1 MNKVCLK
8 VGGKIYSGWLEVSV
22 RRSMRAASGG
32 FDLNVTER
40 WPGQTQAWPIV
51 PGDFCEVSV
60 CGQSVI
66 TGYIDAV
73 NSSYSSESH
82 AISVQGRDKTA
93 DLVDCSA
100 DNMTLKNVRFGD
112 IVSRL
117 IKPFGIEF
125 VEEFV
130 SDLLIKNFVVQTGE
144 SVFQTIEK
152 GARLAGVLLMSD
164 GEGRLVATRASL
176 AKKLT
181 TVLRSGENILSGS
194 ISDSAQD
201 LYSQITVKSQVSMPD
216 MNSFDLTG
224 LQKMSTVLTNASASV
239 SGAVK
244 RYRPLTLLA
253 ESQATNSYCQTR
265 AQWEAATRLAS
276 SRIVELTV
284 AGWLDSD
291 GDVWRPNTVV
301 SVVDEN
307 LKIANEMLITDV
319 SLSLT
324 DAGSV
329 TRLRLVDP
337 QAYEP
342 RPVIVNKVPPAYSR
356 YNLK

>member
-8 VGGKIYSGWLEVSV
+8 VDGKVYSGWLEVSV

-40 WPGQTQAWPIV
+40 WPGQSSAWPIK
-51 PGDFCEVSV
+51 PGALCEVTV
-60 CGQSVI
+60 CDQPVI
-66 TGYIDAV
+66 TGYIDSV
-73 NSSYSSESH
+73 NSSYSANSH
-82 AISVQGRDKTA
+82 SISVRGRDKTA
-93 DLVDCSA
+93 DLIDCSA
-100 DNMTLKNVRFGD
+100 DNMTLKNLRLGEIVR
-112 IVSRL
+112 RL

-130 SDLLIKNFVVQTGE
+130 SDLLIKHFVVQTGE

-164 GEGRLVATRASL
+164 GRGRLVATRASM
-176 AKKLT
+176 AKRVQ

-194 ISDSAQD
+194 LTDSAQD

-224 LQKMSTVLTNASASV
+224 LQPAATVLTKVEASV
-239 SGAVK
+239 SGSMK
-244 RYRPLTLLA
+244 RYRPLMILA
-253 ESQATNSYCQTR
+253 ESQATNSYCRTR
-265 AQWEAATRLAS
+265 AEWEAATRLAA
-276 SRIVELTV
+276 SRVAEITV
-284 AGWLDSD
+284 VGWVDD
-291 GDVWRPNTVV
+291 NGDLWRPNTIV
-301 SVVDEN
+301 SVVDEH
-307 LKIANEMLITDV
+307 LKLANEMLITDV
-319 SLSLT
+319 AMQLT
-324 DAGSV
+324 DAGSI

-342 RPVIVNKVPPAYSR
+342 QPVIVEKVPPSYSR